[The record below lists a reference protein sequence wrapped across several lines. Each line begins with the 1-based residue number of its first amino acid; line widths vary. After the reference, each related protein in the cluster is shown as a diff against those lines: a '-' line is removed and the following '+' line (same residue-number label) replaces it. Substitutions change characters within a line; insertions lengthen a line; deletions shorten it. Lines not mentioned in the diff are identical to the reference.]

1 MSAIT
6 GLYVV
11 YNDVPPP
18 PGYQKINI
26 DISKG
31 AGGQYVYLCY
41 SRNEN
46 EKPITNIQVFIGSEK
61 QPGYEVI
68 DCDLN
73 KGSGGKYL
81 YVGYSRNPR
90 FKPITEV
97 NILQG
102 SERNIY
108 PTTDDWVRINQ
119 DCNEGARGMYS
130 YVVYKK

>member
-6 GLYVV
+6 DLYVV
-11 YNDVPPP
+11 YNDASPP

-31 AGGQYVYLCY
+31 AGGEYVYLCY
-41 SRNEN
+41 SRSTN
-46 EKPITNIQVFIGSEK
+46 EKPITNIQVFVGSKK
-61 QPGYEVI
+61 QHGYKVI
-68 DCDLN
+68 DRDLN
-73 KGSGGKYL
+73 KGSGGAYL
-81 YVGYSRNPR
+81 YVGYSRNPS

-108 PTTDDWVRINQ
+108 PSSDDWVRVDQ
-119 DCNEGARGMYS
+119 DCNEGAGGTYT